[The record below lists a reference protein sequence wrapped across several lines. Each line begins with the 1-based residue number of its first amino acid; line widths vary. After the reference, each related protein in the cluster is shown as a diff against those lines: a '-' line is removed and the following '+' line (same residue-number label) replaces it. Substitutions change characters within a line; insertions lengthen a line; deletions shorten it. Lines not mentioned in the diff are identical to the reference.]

1 MLRLKDN
8 TTKLKIHNYADF
20 TGWNLK
26 LSEVVDY
33 IKNLTLDDIK
43 GGENRLKFLLWL
55 QQNKRDLYDGKE
67 IDLKY
72 LLSNPTAY
80 NIDHVLPISIS
91 FISRL
96 IAREYQWEISERLRR
111 RMLSISFSDACI
123 EG

>member
-43 GGENRLKFLLWL
+43 IDDFNYFDFKDYGESVIVYIYK
-55 QQNKRDLYDGKE
+55 DGYERINININE
-67 IDLKY
+67 I
-72 LLSNPTAY
+72 
-80 NIDHVLPISIS
+80 
-91 FISRL
+91 F
-96 IAREYQWEISERLRR
+96 
-111 RMLSISFSDACI
+111 
-123 EG
+123 